1 MHAASATAEKQKWW
15 ILNPEPH
22 IVENFFPNSRLLYFG
37 NNNLLLSQF
46 RPGGNDSKNRSECFS
61 ENKKILRFWYTF
73 QLPYR
78 STVLLKSNCFKGCF
92 NQATF
97 YNFQFSCQGNV
108 LVKQFLAA
116 QSLTLK

>member
-1 MHAASATAEKQKWW
+1 M
-15 ILNPEPH
+15 
-22 IVENFFPNSRLLYFG
+22 YFG

-97 YNFQFSCQGNV
+97 YNFQFFCQGNV